1 MRNHFDNDADLI
13 AGLLGGNSA
22 AFEAYFHTCY
32 PRLYRFALRRLGR
45 PALAE
50 EVAQEAIV
58 KGLAKLE
65 SFRGEASLL
74 TWLCG
79 ICRGEIATARRRHPE
94 LEQLH
99 PVVEDDPSA
108 RAVLELL
115 AKEAPWPEALLR
127 REQTIAL
134 VQSILDCL
142 PSLYGD
148 VLEWKYV
155 DGLSV
160 AEIAA
165 RVGRSEKAIES
176 MLTRARDA
184 FRSALEELFS
194 ERAELIRGHRCT

>member
-1 MRNHFDNDADLI
+1 MRTHFDNDADLI
-13 AGLLGGNSA
+13 EGLLGGEAA
-22 AFEAYFHTCY
+22 AFEVYFHTCY
-32 PRLYRFALRRLGR
+32 PRLYRFALRRVAR

-58 KGLAKLE
+58 KGLAKLA

-79 ICRGEIATARRRHPE
+79 ICRNEIAIVRRRHPE
-94 LEQLH
+94 LEHLH

-115 AKEAPWPEALLR
+115 AHEAPWPEALLR

-134 VQSILDCL
+134 VQSVLDCL
-142 PSLYGD
+142 PSQYSD

-155 DGLSV
+155 EGLSV

-165 RVGRSEKAIES
+165 RIGRSEKAIES

-184 FRSALEELFS
+184 FRGALEELFA
-194 ERAELIRGHRCT
+194 ERAELIKG